1 MSKLIMR
8 GGDMYSLRKQWD
20 PGCCYVTQTGNLGG
34 SDMAMGSVESP
45 SVALALKSVPHASSF

>member
-1 MSKLIMR
+1 
-8 GGDMYSLRKQWD
+8 MYSLWKQWD